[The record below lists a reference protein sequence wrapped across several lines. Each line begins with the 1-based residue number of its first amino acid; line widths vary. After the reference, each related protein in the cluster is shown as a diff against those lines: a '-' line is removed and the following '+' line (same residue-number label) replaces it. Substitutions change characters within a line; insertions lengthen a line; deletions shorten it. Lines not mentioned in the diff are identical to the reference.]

1 MGAEPAGWEP
11 CLLAAAFEGTH
22 LIVHEHQIDAI
33 PRLSAMNL
41 KKKARASFDARASY
55 CSCRLTE

>member
-1 MGAEPAGWEP
+1 MGAEPAGWAL
-11 CLLAAAFEGTH
+11 CLLAAAFEGAH

-33 PRLSAMNL
+33 PRLSAINL
-41 KKKARASFDARASY
+41 KKARASFDARAFY